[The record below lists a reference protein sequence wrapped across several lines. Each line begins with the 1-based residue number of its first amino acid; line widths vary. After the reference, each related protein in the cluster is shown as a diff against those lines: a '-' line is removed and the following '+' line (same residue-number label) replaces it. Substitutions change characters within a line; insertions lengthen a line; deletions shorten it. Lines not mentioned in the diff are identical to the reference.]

1 MINYKEECNLKVRDV
16 MTSNVSTI
24 TTNSTIQE
32 AAHQMKNLN
41 VGSIPVCDNSR
52 RPVGIVT
59 DRDIV
64 IRNVSEGMGGNTS
77 VDNVMSK
84 NVITVSPDTDIH
96 EAAEIMANNQIRR
109 LPVVEND
116 QIIGIVAIG
125 DLAVR
130 DIYVNEAGDALSDI
144 SRPSNQ

>member
-1 MINYKEECNLKVRDV
+1 MKVRDV

-24 TTNSTIQE
+24 STDSTIQD
-32 AAHQMKNLN
+32 AAYQMKNLD
-41 VGSIPVCDNSR
+41 VGSIPVCDSSK

-77 VDNVMSK
+77 VDTVMTK

-96 EAAEIMANNQIRR
+96 EAAEIMSNHQIRR
-109 LPVVEND
+109 LPVVENNK
-116 QIIGIVAIG
+116 IIGIVSIG

-130 DIYVNEAGDALSDI
+130 DIYINEAGDALSNI
-144 SRPSNQ
+144 SQPSRPVI